1 MRRVTERP
9 ACGTTSADVGIAT
22 TVALVEVALAAW
34 RGGFGATVG
43 GEDLFGMYLGKH
55 RFIADAL
62 AHGRLPLWN
71 ADEFCGFP
79 LHGSAQGSVFYL
91 PIPLAN
97 LVLAPWTAMQVLYA
111 LHLWLMAFALT
122 RYCRSAGLGTAGA
135 TVAAVLGTATVFNG
149 VAGVAVDHPH
159 TLFETALLPPILLGW
174 EATLRGRPWAAG
186 ATALLLGVQWWTGY
200 PEPMLDTAVLLGVMA
215 ALSPGPPLVRR
226 AAAAVA
232 VVGLG
237 AAIGALQILPLAETL
252 AESTR
257 IADMRVF
264 TMSRGL
270 FAVTGPGA
278 LASASVE
285 RYGAAAVF
293 LVLLGLATP
302 GRRRAAWALALA
314 WSLFAAHLP
323 FRLLYLVWPFA
334 GVRFLW
340 GWSLLAPVFVGCLA
354 ALGLDGLARATPPA
368 RRRPLGLATALA
380 ALALASGAWTPAAVF
395 AACALAAAAAPR
407 FERAWLVPAALA
419 AAHGVVV
426 LLELG
431 TLGTFKAAPDLR
443 ALTPRV
449 DALRPLVAA
458 GDARLVTRPELQ
470 TGLVLS
476 EHLPS
481 PWGYEPAVP
490 PRRVTRLGQL
500 VGLDDLMSPFVD
512 RTWQK
517 LGERPQVAALLG
529 VGYVALPAARAPAL
543 LQAGYRQVLQLPD
556 GDVVVFRPPV
566 PRVQLVHEV
575 RRVADEEAAFA
586 AIADRAFDPRAA
598 VVVEADAPTV
608 AAALAGAPEPVT
620 ASTPAPERFQID
632 ATATAPG
639 LLVVGQNWFPGWE
652 ATVDGAP
659 MPVLRVDYTFQG
671 IALGAGRHAV
681 TLAYR
686 PRSFRLG
693 VAVSAVALALAAAWI
708 VTGRPRLV

>member
-1 MRRVTERP
+1 MRRVRARP
-9 ACGTTSADVGIAT
+9 ARGPTSADVGIAT
-22 TVALVEVALAAW
+22 ATALVEVALAGW

-55 RFIADAL
+55 RFVADAL
-62 AHGRLPLWN
+62 AHGRVPLWN

-91 PIPLAN
+91 PIALAN

-111 LHLWLMAFALT
+111 LHLWLMAFMLV
-122 RYCRSAGLGTAGA
+122 RYCRAVGLGTTGA

-174 EATLRGRPWAAG
+174 EAMLRGRPRAAG
-186 ATALLLGVQWWTGY
+186 VTALLLGVQWWIGY

-215 ALSPGPPLVRR
+215 ALSPGPPVLGR

-257 IADMRVF
+257 VADMRVF

-270 FAVTGPGA
+270 FAVTGPAA
-278 LASASVE
+278 LASALVE

-302 GRRRAAWALALA
+302 GRRRAAWAMALA

-323 FRLLYLVWPFA
+323 FRLLYLVWPFS
-334 GVRFLW
+334 GIRFLW

-354 ALGLDGLARATPPA
+354 GLGVDGLARATPPA
-368 RRRPLGLATALA
+368 RRRALGLAAALA
-380 ALALASGAWTPAAVF
+380 ALAVANAAWTAAAVF
-395 AACALAAAAAPR
+395 AACALAAASAPR
-407 FERAWLVPAALA
+407 FRRAWLVPAALA
-419 AAHGVVV
+419 AAHGIVVM
-426 LLELG
+426 LQLG
-431 TLGTFKAAPDLR
+431 TLRTFKAAPDLR
-443 ALTPRV
+443 ALAPRV

-458 GDARLVTRPELQ
+458 GDARLVTRPELR
-470 TGLVLS
+470 TGLVLAD
-476 EHLPS
+476 HLPS

-490 PRRVTRLGQL
+490 PRRVSRLGQL
-500 VGLDDLMSPFVD
+500 LGLDDLMSPFVD
-512 RTWQK
+512 RTWEK
-517 LGERPQVAALLG
+517 LAARPQVAALLG

-543 LQAGYRQVLQLPD
+543 VRAGYREALRLPD
-556 GDVVVFRPPV
+556 GDVVVSRPPM
-566 PRVQLVHEV
+566 PRVQLVHDL

-586 AIADRAFDPRAA
+586 AVTDPGFDPTAA
-598 VVVEADAPTV
+598 VVIEAAAPPVAAAPAGAAERVAAVTPVPERVEIDATV
-608 AAALAGAPEPVT
+608 AASAM
-620 ASTPAPERFQID
+620 
-632 ATATAPG
+632 
-639 LLVVGQNWFPGWE
+639 LVVGQNWFPGWE

-659 MPVLRVDYTFQG
+659 ATVVRVDYTFQG
-671 IALGAGRHAV
+671 VALGAGRHAV

-693 VAVSAVALALAAAWI
+693 VAVSIASLALAAAWI